1 MSTLITTTVCVD
13 AQKPAS
19 QMVVHL
25 CQGDSGT
32 RTLRMIPIEGGA
44 AIDLSSA
51 AQAKVT
57 AHPTSGQDLL
67 LNCTLGG
74 YYADLVP
81 TPALVATE
89 QEWTAQLVLLD
100 SGNNTLKSLPFT
112 ILVHG
117 SVYTGDTV
125 EHTNREVTEIRWDA
139 GEQKLA
145 IVLGGEAGED
155 VLVYSPA
162 MTHTHPLATEEAP
175 GFMSPAQF
183 LQLEA
188 LATQVDQDVSQDG
201 EPTFAGLHVGS
212 IYIKPDGTM
221 ENVRF
226 L

>member
-44 AIDLSSA
+44 AIDLSGA
-51 AQAKVT
+51 AQAKVM
-57 AHPTSGQDLL
+57 AHPASGSDLL

-74 YYADLVP
+74 FYADVVP
-81 TPALVATE
+81 TPALVAAAN
-89 QEWTAQLVLLD
+89 EWTAQLVLLD
-100 SGNNTLKSLPFT
+100 SLGGELKSLPFT
-112 ILVHG
+112 IIVHG
-117 SVYTGDTV
+117 NVYEGDAV
-125 EHTNREVTEIRWDA
+125 DHTNTTVSEIQWDA
-139 GEQKLA
+139 ETQRLV
-145 IVLGGEAGED
+145 IVLADGSRI
-155 VLVYSPA
+155 YSPA

-175 GFMSPAQF
+175 GFMSTAQF

-201 EPTFAGLHVGS
+201 EPTFAKLTVGEV
-212 IYIKPDGTM
+212 IINGDGTVTG
-221 ENVRF
+221 VRF